1 MKNIKDYIS
10 EAFINKDNIK
20 NIAKSLPSETE
31 EKLNDLIEKYWDKSL
46 YKVQIYLNNVRELT
60 EMKINICKK
69 FYSKSG
75 LPNIVDV
82 AENDDVRLL
91 LFKMVKKMI
100 NDGET
105 DKMFNNPTREQIT
118 AMLGAI
124 AKDIINELDGV
135 ENIEDLG

>member
-82 AENDDVRLL
+82 AENDEVRLL

-100 NDGET
+100 DC
-105 DKMFNNPTREQIT
+105 
-118 AMLGAI
+118 
-124 AKDIINELDGV
+124 
-135 ENIEDLG
+135 